1 MSNDHTDV
9 LFERINDENFSVSR
23 CIGADFSFFPEST
36 SGAQPWY
43 KSWGTSVP
51 ISGRYSVV
59 TTTIGHRFRDV
70 TTFTLYVT
78 SCDLKKSF
86 IFEQK
91 VEITF

>member
-1 MSNDHTDV
+1 MTGGYVRQSCT
-9 LFERINDENFSVSR
+9 SR
-23 CIGADFSFFPEST
+23 
-36 SGAQPWY
+36 AQPWF

-51 ISGRYSVV
+51 ISGLYFVV
-59 TTTIGHRFRDV
+59 TTTIGHHFRDV
-70 TTFTLYVT
+70 TTFAVYVT